1 MDDVHRVDIH
11 DGQPLHHKIELRSDV
26 IELEV
31 ILRDRFNRGADLFAA
46 NFVPSAVDGVEKTF
60 GEIGARAEK
69 LHLLSDEHRR
79 DATGNRSII
88 TPGAAHQLITLK
100 LDRTRLDGNLGA
112 VTPKV
117 IGEPRSVPDGEI
129 WLWCGAERTQSVQ
142 KTEAGL
148 GDERSPIVTHS
159 TDRLGDP

>member
-11 DGQPLHHKIELRSDV
+11 DGQPLHHKIKFRGDV

-31 ILRDRFNRGADLFAA
+31 VSRDRFNRRSDLFAA

-79 DATGNRSII
+79 DTTGNRSII
-88 TPGAAHQLITLK
+88 APCATHQLIAFK
-100 LDRTRLDGNLGA
+100 LDRTGLDSDLRA
-112 VTPKV
+112 VPPKV
-117 IGEPRSVPDGEI
+117 IGKPRSVPDGEI
-129 WLWCGAERTQSVQ
+129 WLWSRAKGTQSV
-142 KTEAGL
+142 
-148 GDERSPIVTHS
+148 
-159 TDRLGDP
+159 